1 VVSLVDE
8 AIAERMNTCSIDF
21 PSSVSEVEA
30 AEFSILPG
38 VAVPVPRIA
47 EAPVALECR
56 HNVTLEITQRSH
68 LCIGSVAHLYAR
80 QGIIDPERLRVNLD
94 AYEPVARLFGNLH
107 ARLGEKFTL
116 KLQSFAEWRT
126 ENGAAA
132 ERAEGMVLIPAGSGR
147 RAQLHGSRR
156 SR

>member
-1 VVSLVDE
+1 LIAVCLLKTLAQLKGPQTLEDFSAAASLSPAKAHRYLVSLIRE
-8 AIAERMNTCSIDF
+8 GLIEQSAID
-21 PSSVSEVEA
+21 EA

-56 HNVTLEITQRSH
+56 HHVTLEITQRSH

-94 AYEPVARLFGNLH
+94 AYKPVTRLFGNLH

-116 KLQSFAEWRT
+116 KLQSFAE
-126 ENGAAA
+126 
-132 ERAEGMVLIPAGSGR
+132 
-147 RAQLHGSRR
+147 
-156 SR
+156 